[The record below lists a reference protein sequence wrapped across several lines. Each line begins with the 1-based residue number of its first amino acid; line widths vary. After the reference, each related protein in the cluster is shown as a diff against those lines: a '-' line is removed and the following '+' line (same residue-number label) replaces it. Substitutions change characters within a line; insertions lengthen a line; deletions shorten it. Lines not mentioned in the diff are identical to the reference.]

1 MKNVSLLI
9 FLLLFLFSSTGWTLA
24 QEKAKMEKPAEAAK
38 AGEAAKPAE
47 AAKPEAVKK
56 EPPSPPMQYRMGGI
70 ITAVDP
76 SAKRITLH
84 QSSVKREKTFTLILG
99 KEASEKLPGMK
110 VGDAVNVWVTGK
122 TVTRLEKVGEGFFF
136 QK

>member
-9 FLLLFLFSSTGWTLA
+9 TLLLFVLSSTGWALA
-24 QEKAKMEKPAEAAK
+24 QEKGKEQKPAES
-38 AGEAAKPAE
+38 
-47 AAKPEAVKK
+47 AKPEAVKK
-56 EPPSPPMQYRMGGI
+56 EAPPPPMKYRMGGI
-70 ITAVDP
+70 ITAFDA
-76 SAKRITLH
+76 SAMKITLH
-84 QSSVKREKTFTLILG
+84 QSSVKRGKTVILILG

-136 QK
+136 RK